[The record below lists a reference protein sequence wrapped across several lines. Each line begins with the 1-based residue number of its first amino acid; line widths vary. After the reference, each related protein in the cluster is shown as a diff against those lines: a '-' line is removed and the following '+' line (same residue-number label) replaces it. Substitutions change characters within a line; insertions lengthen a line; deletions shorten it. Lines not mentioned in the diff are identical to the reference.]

1 MESVVDLVKSVQ
13 RGCEVNRVFQAFKV
27 FPERQVSM
35 EL

>member
-1 MESVVDLVKSVQ
+1 MESVVDPVKWVQ
-13 RGCEVNRVFQAFKV
+13 RVCEVKRVFQAFKV